1 MSLLSIGLYI
11 HNYILNIVS
20 GQIKQ
25 TSEFQKFF
33 KAAFRN
39 FFWLKMI
46 QNQLLSKYTTN
57 QCSKWSPFLRPI
69 HNGKLVI
76 FSNLS
81 ALDRFPSLLPFMYS

>member
-1 MSLLSIGLYI
+1 MLSIGLYI

-39 FFWLKMI
+39 FFWLKNNPKSI
-46 QNQLLSKYTTN
+46 TEQVHNQSVFKM
-57 QCSKWSPFLRPI
+57 
-69 HNGKLVI
+69 V
-76 FSNLS
+76 
-81 ALDRFPSLLPFMYS
+81 SLP